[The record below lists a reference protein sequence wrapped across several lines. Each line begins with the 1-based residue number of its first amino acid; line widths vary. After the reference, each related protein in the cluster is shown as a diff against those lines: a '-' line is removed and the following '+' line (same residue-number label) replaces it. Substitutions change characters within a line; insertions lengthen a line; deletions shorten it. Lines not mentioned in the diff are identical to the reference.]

1 MPEPKTVT
9 DVQARLLGLA
19 SATGW
24 LSDALKAYQLALA
37 KARSSGATWEQLGSA
52 AGIHV
57 STARHRHRTA
67 VQGGELHLHIDPL
80 GQILEED

>member
-1 MPEPKTVT
+1 MPE
-9 DVQARLLGLA
+9 VQESVHKRLGLLS
-19 SATGW
+19 SAAHK
-24 LSDALKAYQLALA
+24 LAEALTAYQWTLVS
-37 KARSSGATWEQLGSA
+37 AREAGATWEQLGSA

-67 VQGGELHLHIDPL
+67 VRGGELHLHIDPL